1 MDKYV
6 PWESLDTQNLELLD
20 HVLDENDNFWVVN
33 EINEKYGPLG
43 YLLYEKVKN
52 SDRYNTMMQKYYIRH
67 LCKELIPIPISINA
81 VFKPQKCLFY
91 SKNILPKKW
100 KGFVDVLNKIGI
112 DDKDI
117 GIFGSYL
124 IGFEIKKDVDF
135 VIYKLENLYKLY
147 SNLDMVKSYLHATNI
162 SNKHILYQFNKH
174 KSFYPIECDLE
185 EIISRNLFGMQLEN
199 DILSTYRFIDIN
211 NTITPNIQN
220 NKNEAIVGKVLQSIT
235 SSCLPRFVTLQVG
248 EKIYKVYT
256 SKWKFQSFARDNDIL
271 QLYGKVDHE
280 RKIITLNDS
289 FSYIKILNKK

>member
-1 MDKYV
+1 MDKHV
-6 PWESLDTQNLELLD
+6 PWESLDTQNLKLLD

-33 EINEKYGPLG
+33 EINEKFGPLG
-43 YLLYEKVKN
+43 YLLYETVEN

-67 LCKELIPIPISINA
+67 LCKELIPIPRSINA

-100 KGFVDVLNKIGI
+100 KDFVDVLNKIGI

-147 SNLDMVKSYLHATNI
+147 SNLEMVKSYLHATNI
-162 SNKHILYQFNKH
+162 SKEHVLYQFNKH

-211 NTITPNIQN
+211 NTITPNVQN
-220 NKNEAIVGKVLQSIT
+220 NKNETIVGKVLQSIT

-280 RKIITLNDS
+280 RKIITLNDN